1 MKEQEYLEQ
10 RLDDQLNWYDRKSQ
24 SNQSSYKGLKM
35 IEFVTAAIIPLCATI
50 LADWAYFSW
59 LVGGLGVIIAV
70 VSASQSHYKFQENWI
85 QYRTTA
91 EQLKHE
97 KYLFMAGVEP
107 YRSEDAFQTL
117 VLRVEGLISKENSSW
132 AQTAK
137 QEPNKD
143 KTA

>member
-1 MKEQEYLEQ
+1 MNEQEYLEQ
-10 RLDDQLNWYDRKSQ
+10 RLDDQLNWYDGKSQ
-24 SNQSSYKGLKM
+24 SNQSSYKRLKM
-35 IEFVTAAIIPLCATI
+35 VEFLTAAIIPLCATI

-70 VSASQSHYKFQENWI
+70 VSASQSHYKYQENWI

-97 KYLFMAGVEP
+97 KYLFMTGVEP

-143 KTA
+143 KTG